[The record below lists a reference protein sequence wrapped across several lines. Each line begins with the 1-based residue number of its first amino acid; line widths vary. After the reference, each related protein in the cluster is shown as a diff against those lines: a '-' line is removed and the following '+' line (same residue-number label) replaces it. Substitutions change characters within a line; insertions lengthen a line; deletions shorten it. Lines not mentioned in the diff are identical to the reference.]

1 MFELGQI
8 LNKKVE
14 KIRGFKTR
22 KNQKDIT
29 PTFIL
34 FDDGETFIDLEKQDG
49 FTYHDCDYNARTIHI
64 EKDKKLWHKIAYDN
78 DKFGDA
84 NMDI

>member
-8 LNKKVE
+8 IGKKVE
-14 KIRGFKTR
+14 KLRGFKAR
-22 KNQKDIT
+22 KNQKDIGIV
-29 PTFIL
+29 FIL
-34 FDDGETFIDLEKQDG
+34 FDDGKTFIDLERQDYCT
-49 FTYHDCDYNARTIHI
+49 FHDCDPDARII
-64 EKDKKLWHKIAYDN
+64 RIQKDKKLWQKIAYDN